1 MITIRSKIQSSHE
14 RGAALIPVV
23 LLIGLLSLLVTSL
36 SVYVTNSATSLSITR
51 DRITQS
57 ALIQSAL
64 EFGMG
69 RVLSTPKAI
78 PIEGEDRI
86 RLQTGEA
93 HLQWR
98 GENARLDINVVDE
111 TLLASL
117 LETIGLSAIKAKQL
131 TNLIIVRR
139 SGDINKPLPREY
151 LGLANKKRGPFAHI
165 RELLDLPGMTTQIFY
180 QLAPL
185 ITVYSG
191 SSAIDPRLADRRL
204 IEAIPDMS
212 RPLVAEILSLRGM
225 KDDDA
230 KSKLS
235 ALGDRARFFDL
246 TRRATTRFTIETR
259 SAHSTIRRYEI
270 VTIHFPDDTRPYRIL
285 SWQEITEAIVP
296 SRP

>member
-1 MITIRSKIQSSHE
+1 MIIIRSKIQSSHE

-69 RVLSTPKAI
+69 RVLSTPKAV

-259 SAHSTIRRYEI
+259 SAQSTIRRYEI

>member
-1 MITIRSKIQSSHE
+1 MIIIRSKIESSHE

-259 SAHSTIRRYEI
+259 SAQSTIRRYEI